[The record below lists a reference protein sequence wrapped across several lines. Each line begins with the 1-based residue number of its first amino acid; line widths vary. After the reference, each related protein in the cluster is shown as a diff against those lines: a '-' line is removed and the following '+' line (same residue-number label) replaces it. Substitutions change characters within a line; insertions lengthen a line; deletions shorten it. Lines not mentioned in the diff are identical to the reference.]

1 MSAGL
6 RRVGRFC
13 IWVALC
19 LGLALVR
26 MIDYTL
32 AGVCLLFCAPLLL
45 EGVLVFALI
54 RLRDPAPPRMSIL
67 QGSSST

>member
-1 MSAGL
+1 
-6 RRVGRFC
+6 
-13 IWVALC
+13 
-19 LGLALVR
+19 